1 MSDLSPPP
9 RHASRNPGNQK
20 RPSEAS
26 STLSA
31 GTSAEQSL
39 GVPSFDRSAGERPPI
54 RQASYSRQ
62 HYYHGS
68 AHLSASSDSAAAAP
82 MLAARPSIG
91 SSSRGAS
98 GRSFDQGPV
107 QSSSPDLFAFPPDHR
122 AITPPGN
129 HAATLATTRSSYD
142 FPATGSPTFTT
153 ESKNHGRFIRNLVP
167 SFFTRKRSGGEKGR
181 SDSRG
186 GSPLGSDRLRPSVS
200 DSTGLK
206 PGHSGVLITSLDQ
219 LEPYPP
225 RKSSVSPLRTTPSRR
240 REASAGG
247 DQPDVEYIRFRVY
260 RRNGTFATLA
270 TPITATTQFI
280 TDLLARR
287 FFIEDPARCR
297 FMLEQRMVERTLK
310 PHEQPL
316 LLQRRLLHMAGY
328 NDIQAIDAHGRE
340 TTSYLCRFIFD
351 RPLPEPDL
359 LDGLASVQYVDLRGR
374 NLTRIPASLATPAA
388 AYCIQSLDLSE
399 NVDLVVPPEF
409 LQACSALKELRLSG
423 TELTAVPEA
432 IAFATGLEH
441 LDLSNNR
448 IRQVDA
454 LTLTLL
460 PRLKSLSL
468 KGNRLQTLPEDMV
481 FTSRINTLDL
491 SSNQLTDI
499 PLPVAGMVHLIDLDL
514 SFNRIQDVAKV
525 RALTQLERL
534 VLLGNELRQL
544 PESFTRLARLIEL
557 DLRENQLVDISPV
570 AYLPRLQAL
579 HVDHNQLS
587 SVHGCAA
594 ALHLSIARNPLTTFA
609 PRVPST
615 MTVLNLTRAKLTA
628 LPADMAQVSGL
639 ERIVLDHNQLSQLAL
654 DWPRLTHL
662 RELRVACNCL
672 QTLPDGLAQCPKLEL
687 IDVHANN
694 LRQLPSDLWSCG
706 ALTVLNI
713 SSNLLATVTPPPA
726 GAGSHTMPLSR
737 CLHYLLAADNRLT
750 DTALVS
756 LMYLPE
762 LRVVNLACNRLLEL
776 PDEFFLHCAK
786 IEQLILSGNQV
797 AALPDT
803 VGALKQLRIL
813 ALRTTSWSLYPPRN
827 RELRFLGLSG
837 NRRLEIKALT
847 TDPTTAAAQQRDLA
861 SFDALTKLRVLGLM
875 DVTLRSDVPAETPHR
890 RVRTAISEVGFV
902 SYGIA
907 DVITADPQ
915 PLVCRDLAVARARG
929 FHDQD
934 EYLFALFDSTSGAS
948 ELLVKHL
955 TDRFYPAL
963 AEDLVRAQDVGV
975 ALRTTFLRLNH
986 EFGANIA
993 PGTGMLPA
1001 SATDT
1006 GSPQSAT
1013 TLVDPTAKLRQAYV
1027 GCNGVVAYLLGL
1039 KLYIANVG
1047 TSAAIVCRG
1056 GQASVVSTLHTAMN
1070 PRERYRVLDAAQ
1082 GGAMW
1087 LDKDGKV
1094 QGSVEATRQFGCY
1107 ALMPLVNAL
1116 PSLYEMDIGDNDE
1129 FVILLTRS
1137 VLDRVAPQT
1146 AVDIVRQHMADPMLA
1161 AERLRDIASGYATPN
1176 TSVADA
1182 APPGGGA
1189 IVVIALRSLYRK
1201 TTRRT
1206 MTMSRT
1212 FARRALG
1219 VTSRGAQATRRY
1231 IPPIPVDPP
1240 SEILDR
1246 TLMRLEREV
1255 DPPTGHVAL
1264 VFTDIKGS
1272 TRLWETR
1279 PAAMQAAIKQH
1290 NALFRRLLRT
1300 VGRGYEVKTEGDA
1313 FMVAF
1318 PTVFHAAQWCLT
1330 VQEQLM
1336 LVDWP
1341 RELLE
1346 APEAAEV
1353 KVPRAVV
1360 EEDEDEEAAAGTLPP
1375 HGSAGNLGYY
1385 SEDSLAPQTQGGAA
1399 DGDDVVIF
1407 RGIRV
1412 RMGIHCGQPSCER
1425 DPITGRMDYFGRMV
1439 NRSARI
1445 SSSADGGE
1453 ITISADVLNELEE
1466 YGVIGLDG
1474 MCAPP
1479 SGGASDLGVPDD
1491 GGFSGPGGAGS
1502 DRESDVSSASAASP
1516 PALDP
1521 AKVGAAQQL
1530 RRLGMD
1536 IFKVGEVSL
1545 KGLENPETLWV
1556 VFPRSLRARF
1566 PYLRGVVPVD
1576 EKVATSPDVVSASV
1590 TGSEASPVSQ
1600 RGLDGPGSPQVAPSD
1615 VCLPTGSPMTDLVPL
1630 EPEPPIVDEVRHLLI
1645 LVHRLEA
1652 AVAGHPV
1659 APGDRLDW
1667 LGTSQIVLATYPHFL
1682 ASLVQ
1687 RLENVVASLHMQ
1699 ELAHHHQPLLQSL
1712 IGLVHT
1718 NPHYVAQALEL
1729 VSLRWSQA
1737 PAPASAMWVRLPP
1750 PLMPPR
1756 PDQ

>member
-1 MSDLSPPP
+1 
-9 RHASRNPGNQK
+9 
-20 RPSEAS
+20 
-26 STLSA
+26 
-31 GTSAEQSL
+31 
-39 GVPSFDRSAGERPPI
+39 
-54 RQASYSRQ
+54 
-62 HYYHGS
+62 
-68 AHLSASSDSAAAAP
+68 
-82 MLAARPSIG
+82 MLAARPSIA
-91 SSSRGAS
+91 SSSRGGS

-107 QSSSPDLFAFPPDHR
+107 QSSSPDLFAYPPDHR
-122 AITPPGN
+122 AVTPPGN
-129 HAATLATTRSSYD
+129 HAATLATARSSYD
-142 FPATGSPTFTT
+142 FPGTSSPTFAP
-153 ESKNHGRFIRNLVP
+153 ESKDHRRFIRNLVP

-181 SDSRG
+181 NDSRG

-225 RKSSVSPLRTTPSRR
+225 RKPSVSPLRTTPSRR

-247 DQPDVEYIRFRVY
+247 DQPNVEYIRFRVY

-399 NVDLVVPPEF
+399 NVDLVLPPEF
-409 LQACSALKELRLSG
+409 LQACTALKELRLSG

-468 KGNRLQTLPEDMV
+468 KGNRLQTLPDDMV

-499 PLPVAGMVHLIDLDL
+499 PLPVAGMVHLVDLDL
-514 SFNRIQDVAKV
+514 SFNRIQDVLNV
-525 RALTQLERL
+525 RALAQLERL
-534 VLLGNELRQL
+534 ILLGNELQQL

-570 AYLPRLQAL
+570 ANLPRLQAL

-594 ALHLSIARNPLTTFA
+594 ALHLSIARNPLTTFE

-639 ERIVLDHNQLSQLAL
+639 ERIVLDHNQLSQITL
-654 DWPRLTHL
+654 DWSRLTHL

-694 LRQLPSDLWSCG
+694 LRQLPGDLWSCG
-706 ALTVLNI
+706 TLTVLNI

-813 ALRTTSWSLYPPRN
+813 ALSNNKLVSVPAEVGKLGKLMAFDVGNNNLKFNVSNWPYDWNWNWN

-993 PGTGMLPA
+993 PGGGSGVGGTMSGSGAASSPSSASMGMLP
-1001 SATDT
+1001 SAVDT

-1070 PRERYRVLDAAQ
+1070 PRERYRVLGQMADTAAAAADTAQ

-1094 QGSVEATRQFGCY
+1094 QGSVDATRQFGCY

-1116 PSLYEMDIGDNDE
+1116 PSLYEMDIGDSDE

-1346 APEAAEV
+1346 SPEAAEA
-1353 KVPRAVV
+1353 AVT
-1360 EEDEDEEAAAGTLPP
+1360 DEL
-1375 HGSAGNLGYY
+1375 
-1385 SEDSLAPQTQGGAA
+1385 
-1399 DGDDVVIF
+1399 VIF

-1491 GGFSGPGGAGS
+1491 GGFPGPGGAGS
-1502 DRESDVSSASAASP
+1502 DRESDVSSASATSP

-1521 AKVGAAQQL
+1521 AKVEAAQQL
-1530 RRLGMD
+1530 RQLGMD
-1536 IFKVGEVSL
+1536 TFKVGEVSL

-1566 PYLRGVVPVD
+1566 PYLRGVVAVE
-1576 EKVATSPDVVSASV
+1576 EKVVTSPDAVSASM

-1630 EPEPPIVDEVRHLLI
+1630 EPEPPIVDQVRHLLI

-1667 LGTSQIVLATYPHFL
+1667 LGTSQIVLATYPYFL

-1699 ELAHHHQPLLQSL
+1699 ELAHHQQPLLQSL
-1712 IGLVHT
+1712 INMVHT

-1737 PAPASAMWVRLPP
+1737 PSPASSTWAHLPP

>member
-399 NVDLVVPPEF
+399 NVDLV
-409 LQACSALKELRLSG
+409 ACSALKELRLSG

-514 SFNRIQDVAKV
+514 SFNRIQDVAQSHN
-525 RALTQLERL
+525 ALFRRLLRTVGRGYEVKTEGDAFMVAFPTVFHAAQWCLTVQEQLM
-534 VLLGNELRQL
+534 
-544 PESFTRLARLIEL
+544 
-557 DLRENQLVDISPV
+557 LVDWPRELLEAPEAAEV
-570 AYLPRLQAL
+570 KVPRAVVEEDEDEEAAAGTLPSLWALDQLGKRPQAL

-813 ALRTTSWSLYPPRN
+813 ALSN
-827 RELRFLGLSG
+827 
-837 NRRLEIKALT
+837 N
-847 TDPTTAAAQQRDLA
+847 
-861 SFDALTKLRVLGLM
+861 KLV
-875 DVTLRSDVPAETPHR
+875 SVPAE
-890 RVRTAISEVGFV
+890 VGKLGKLMAF
-902 SYGIA
+902 
-907 DVITADPQ
+907 
-915 PLVCRDLAVARARG
+915 
-929 FHDQD
+929 
-934 EYLFALFDSTSGAS
+934 
-948 ELLVKHL
+948 
-955 TDRFYPAL
+955 
-963 AEDLVRAQDVGV
+963 DVGNNNLKFNV
-975 ALRTTFLRLNH
+975 SNWPYDWNWNWCVFL
-986 EFGANIA
+986 
-993 PGTGMLPA
+993 LPR
-1001 SATDT
+1001 
-1006 GSPQSAT
+1006 SP
-1013 TLVDPTAKLRQAYV
+1013 
-1027 GCNGVVAYLLGL
+1027 
-1039 KLYIANVG
+1039 
-1047 TSAAIVCRG
+1047 
-1056 GQASVVSTLHTAMN
+1056 
-1070 PRERYRVLDAAQ
+1070 
-1082 GGAMW
+1082 
-1087 LDKDGKV
+1087 
-1094 QGSVEATRQFGCY
+1094 
-1107 ALMPLVNAL
+1107 
-1116 PSLYEMDIGDNDE
+1116 
-1129 FVILLTRS
+1129 
-1137 VLDRVAPQT
+1137 
-1146 AVDIVRQHMADPMLA
+1146 
-1161 AERLRDIASGYATPN
+1161 
-1176 TSVADA
+1176 
-1182 APPGGGA
+1182 
-1189 IVVIALRSLYRK
+1189 
-1201 TTRRT
+1201 RT
-1206 MTMSRT
+1206 M
-1212 FARRALG
+1212 F
-1219 VTSRGAQATRRY
+1219 
-1231 IPPIPVDPP
+1231 
-1240 SEILDR
+1240 
-1246 TLMRLEREV
+1246 
-1255 DPPTGHVAL
+1255 
-1264 VFTDIKGS
+1264 
-1272 TRLWETR
+1272 
-1279 PAAMQAAIKQH
+1279 
-1290 NALFRRLLRT
+1290 N
-1300 VGRGYEVKTEGDA
+1300 
-1313 FMVAF
+1313 
-1318 PTVFHAAQWCLT
+1318 
-1330 VQEQLM
+1330 
-1336 LVDWP
+1336 
-1341 RELLE
+1341 
-1346 APEAAEV
+1346 
-1353 KVPRAVV
+1353 
-1360 EEDEDEEAAAGTLPP
+1360 
-1375 HGSAGNLGYY
+1375 
-1385 SEDSLAPQTQGGAA
+1385 
-1399 DGDDVVIF
+1399 
-1407 RGIRV
+1407 
-1412 RMGIHCGQPSCER
+1412 
-1425 DPITGRMDYFGRMV
+1425 
-1439 NRSARI
+1439 
-1445 SSSADGGE
+1445 
-1453 ITISADVLNELEE
+1453 
-1466 YGVIGLDG
+1466 
-1474 MCAPP
+1474 
-1479 SGGASDLGVPDD
+1479 
-1491 GGFSGPGGAGS
+1491 
-1502 DRESDVSSASAASP
+1502 
-1516 PALDP
+1516 
-1521 AKVGAAQQL
+1521 
-1530 RRLGMD
+1530 
-1536 IFKVGEVSL
+1536 
-1545 KGLENPETLWV
+1545 
-1556 VFPRSLRARF
+1556 
-1566 PYLRGVVPVD
+1566 
-1576 EKVATSPDVVSASV
+1576 
-1590 TGSEASPVSQ
+1590 
-1600 RGLDGPGSPQVAPSD
+1600 
-1615 VCLPTGSPMTDLVPL
+1615 
-1630 EPEPPIVDEVRHLLI
+1630 
-1645 LVHRLEA
+1645 
-1652 AVAGHPV
+1652 
-1659 APGDRLDW
+1659 
-1667 LGTSQIVLATYPHFL
+1667 
-1682 ASLVQ
+1682 
-1687 RLENVVASLHMQ
+1687 
-1699 ELAHHHQPLLQSL
+1699 
-1712 IGLVHT
+1712 
-1718 NPHYVAQALEL
+1718 
-1729 VSLRWSQA
+1729 
-1737 PAPASAMWVRLPP
+1737 
-1750 PLMPPR
+1750 
-1756 PDQ
+1756 

>member
-1 MSDLSPPP
+1 M
-9 RHASRNPGNQK
+9 
-20 RPSEAS
+20 
-26 STLSA
+26 SA
-31 GTSAEQSL
+31 G
-39 GVPSFDRSAGERPPI
+39 
-54 RQASYSRQ
+54 
-62 HYYHGS
+62 
-68 AHLSASSDSAAAAP
+68 SDPAPATPAP

-91 SSSRGAS
+91 SSPRGGS

-107 QSSSPDLFAFPPDHR
+107 QSSSPDLFAYPPDHR
-122 AITPPGN
+122 AVTPPGN
-129 HAATLATTRSSYD
+129 HAATLAATRSSYD
-142 FPATGSPTFTT
+142 FPAAGSQTFAP
-153 ESKNHGRFIRNLVP
+153 ESKDHRRFIRNLVP

-181 SDSRG
+181 NDSRG

-200 DSTGLK
+200 DLTGLK

-240 REASAGG
+240 REASAGS

-351 RPLPEPDL
+351 RPLPEPDM

-374 NLTRIPASLATPAA
+374 NLTRIPASLAAPAA

-399 NVDLVVPPEF
+399 NVDLVLPPEF
-409 LQACSALKELRLSG
+409 LQACTALKELRLSG

-514 SFNRIQDVAKV
+514 SFNRIQDVLNV

-594 ALHLSIARNPLTTFA
+594 ALHLSLARNPLTTFA

-694 LRQLPSDLWSCG
+694 LRQLPTDLWSCG

-813 ALRTTSWSLYPPRN
+813 ALSNNKLVSVPAEVGKLGRLMAFDVGNNNLKFNVSNWPYDWNWNWN

-986 EFGANIA
+986 EFGANVA
-993 PGTGMLPA
+993 PGSSSGTGTMSGSGAASSPSSASTGMLPA

-1070 PRERYRVLDAAQ
+1070 PRERYRVLGQMADTAAAADAAQ

-1129 FVILLTRS
+1129 FMILLTRS

-1360 EEDEDEEAAAGTLPP
+1360 DEEEEEDAAAAGMLPA
-1375 HGSAGNLGYY
+1375 HGSAPNLAYY
-1385 SEDSLAPQTQGGAA
+1385 SEDRLAPQTQGGAA
-1399 DGDDVVIF
+1399 DADELVIF

-1479 SGGASDLGVPDD
+1479 SGGVSDLGVPDD
-1491 GGFSGPGGAGS
+1491 GAFPGPGGS
-1502 DRESDVSSASAASP
+1502 DRDSDVSSASAASP

-1521 AKVGAAQQL
+1521 AKVEAAQQL

-1536 IFKVGEVSL
+1536 ILKVGEVSL

-1566 PYLRGVVPVD
+1566 PYLRGAVAVD
-1576 EKVATSPDVVSASV
+1576 EKVVTSPEAVSASV

-1615 VCLPTGSPMTDLVPL
+1615 VCLPTGSPMIDLVPL
-1630 EPEPPIVDEVRHLLI
+1630 EPEPPIVDQVRHLLI

-1667 LGTSQIVLATYPHFL
+1667 LGTSQIMLATYPHFL

-1712 IGLVHT
+1712 ISMVHT

-1737 PAPASAMWVRLPP
+1737 PAPASATWAYLPP